1 MIKEILPLTETR
13 IEILTEL
20 FTGSL
25 MAKEIADK
33 VNKTLQTT
41 YNTLSDMNE
50 ILNVEQNIYSI
61 KPEVE
66 VLIKNLLIK
75 NLLEKRLKTYYDI
88 LPYIKKFAK
97 PEKMILFGSYYRKE
111 QNEKSD
117 IDVYIITNE
126 NDKLIS
132 EIESKLT
139 KLMKVKIQIVNVSPK
154 IHLTKQD
161 KFSEL
166 YLSIS
171 NSRKLGVEIPLEI
184 I

>member
-75 NLLEKRLKTYYDI
+75 NLL
-88 LPYIKKFAK
+88 AK